1 MCTCLTFSLSTVL
14 TTSPVYPAC
23 TPPRASHAM
32 FPSLLTPDDLF
43 HTRGTEIPCGLGT
56 GGGAT
61 AVRARRLPFA
71 TASVRTRRAEN
82 GSGRILTSGFS
93 AAEYQRSLGF
103 PGNGGAA
110 DYLART
116 SGVVTREDFQ
126 AVSFK
131 AVFVIGY
138 VTGMKVLVRMGQD
151 VALTA
156 DPTVPPPGGAVGSFS
171 PSSASGWRSRQAAP
185 PTRWQAD

>member
-1 MCTCLTFSLSTVL
+1 M
-14 TTSPVYPAC
+14 
-23 TPPRASHAM
+23 
-32 FPSLLTPDDLF
+32 
-43 HTRGTEIPCGLGT
+43 
-56 GGGAT
+56 
-61 AVRARRLPFA
+61 RARRLPFA
-71 TASVRTRRAEN
+71 TASVLTRRAEN

-116 SGVVTREDFQ
+116 LGVVTREDFQ

-156 DPTVPPPGGAVGSFS
+156 DPTVLPLGGAVGSFS

-185 PTRWQAD
+185 PTGWQAD